1 MRDPMSVAWEI
12 RLPFFWRES
21 YRRPSILTIWHND
34 PETDGTDDSCCAWKR
49 LGREHKGLLKCL
61 AGDEARTPWFL
72 RERAKE
78 PSSPADAESL
88 LRGALWHA
96 AKAMRLDRWSL
107 HHKRVT
113 FQQCGQLAC
122 DLIHNGVDN
131 VRTSLCLLPGW
142 HTNDRNLDGP
152 PVEELD
158 IEDHEGHARED
169 KRSPDDVRYPKE
181 ASEYW
186 RKEASEQFFRT
197 IARILS
203 RETARWWQQPR
214 WHFWHWSFQV
224 HAWQR
229 FKRRFIERCDKCRKR
244 FKGRSVFSDY
254 HGTRKWCAACEG
266 VSDDA
271 MGKVAQPYS
280 SLNANDFEQA
290 QDPRA

>member
-1 MRDPMSVAWEI
+1 MHDPMTVAWEI

-49 LGREHKGLLKCL
+49 LGREHKGLLKCM
-61 AGDEARTPWFL
+61 AGDEARTPWFR

-96 AKAMRLDRWSL
+96 VKAMRLDRWSI

-158 IEDHEGHARED
+158 IEDHEGHERSARRDPEDAHYPREASKWARE
-169 KRSPDDVRYPKE
+169 RG
-181 ASEYW
+181 SEG
-186 RKEASEQFFRT
+186 FFFM

-203 RETARWWQQPR
+203 SETARWWQHPR
-214 WHFWHWSFQV
+214 WHFWHWEFQV
-224 HAWQR
+224 PVWQR
-229 FKRRFIERCDKCRKR
+229 FRRRFLDRCSKCGVRY
-244 FKGRSVFSDY
+244 KGSSDV
-254 HGTRKWCAACEG
+254 HTNWDGDVTWCGKCAG
-266 VSDDA
+266 VSVV
-271 MGKVAQPYS
+271 GPSVSKSP
-280 SLNANDFEQA
+280 
-290 QDPRA
+290 